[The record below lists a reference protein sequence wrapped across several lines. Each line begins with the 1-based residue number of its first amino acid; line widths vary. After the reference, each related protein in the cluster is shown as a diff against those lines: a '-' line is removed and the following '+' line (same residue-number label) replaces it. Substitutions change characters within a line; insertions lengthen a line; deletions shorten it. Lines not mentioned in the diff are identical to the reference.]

1 MSKGKKQA
9 LTLAGLCVLM
19 AAAIILYFLVPQ
31 GEDENNGEQESTS
44 ETVRVFHVE
53 KDNITAISVTR
64 EGEDPV
70 SLRKE
75 EGGWKLEDL
84 PEAPVDQE
92 AVEGMFQALNP
103 VTATKELAGDSGSK
117 QEYGLEKPQM
127 TVKITTSDGKS
138 QEIHFGDTVPVSG
151 GNYGMTADSD
161 KIYTFTDALYN
172 SLYVEKNTLIAKEE
186 IKDINADY
194 LTKISVKNKNK
205 ITFLAEIVP
214 DDKKVDAYTNW
225 VISEP
230 YKKPLAGSST
240 NDWATLQGF
249 YTAVS
254 FDELVEYQC
263 SDKKKYGLDDPAAEI
278 QVGYFDLKDGY
289 EIPEEKEDSD
299 SASTVGKSSNKANVV
314 PKEYQDTKGYT
325 LYVGKKDENGSY
337 YVSLKGSQNVYT
349 LSADK
354 AESMMGADAYTYMD
368 HSVYS
373 TLASDIKGY
382 EMTIGRSGKKIT
394 VTHDSEQGEDGKEKN
409 IWTLNGKT
417 VPADQE
423 DAFLTPYSKAFL
435 LEFTSAA
442 KDSVK
447 PESEKPVLTA
457 VYHEED
463 RDVTV
468 RYLPYDGTNF
478 YRVDKDGMDY
488 FLVDK
493 MSVDAVIE
501 AFESLSDLDLQ
512 EKK

>member
-19 AAAIILYFLVPQ
+19 VAAIALYFLVPQ
-31 GEDENNGEQESTS
+31 GEDEKTGEQESTS
-44 ETVRVFHVE
+44 ETVRVFQVE
-53 KDNITAISVTR
+53 KDNITAISVSR
-64 EGEDPV
+64 EGEEPI
-70 SLRKE
+70 SLHKE
-75 EGGWKLEDL
+75 EAGWKLENL

-92 AVEGMFQALNP
+92 AVESMFQALNP
-103 VTATKELAGDSGSK
+103 VTATKKLVGDGASK

-127 TVKITTSDGKS
+127 TVKITISDGKTY
-138 QEIHFGDTVPVSG
+138 EIYFGDMVPVGG

-161 KIYTFTDALYN
+161 NIYTFADTLYS
-172 SLYVEKNTLIAKEE
+172 SLDVEKNSLISKEE
-186 IKDINADY
+186 IAEINADY
-194 LTKISVKNKNK
+194 LTKISIKNKSK
-205 ITFLAEIVP
+205 TTFLAEIVS

-225 VISEP
+225 VITKP

-240 NDWATLQGF
+240 NDWATLQSF
-249 YTAVS
+249 YTTVS
-254 FDELVEYQC
+254 FDALVEYQC
-263 SDKKKYGLDDPAAEI
+263 RDKKKYGLDQPAVEI

-289 EIPEEKEDSD
+289 EIPEEKEDSQ
-299 SASTVGKSSNKANVV
+299 SVSTVGKSTNKANVV
-314 PKEYQDTKGYT
+314 PKKYQDPKGYT
-325 LYVGKKDENGSY
+325 LYVGKKDENGDY
-337 YVSLKGSQNVYT
+337 YVSLKGSEHVYT

-373 TLASDIKGY
+373 TLATDIKGY
-382 EMTIGRSGKKIT
+382 EVTIGRSGKKIT
-394 VTHDSEQGEDGKEKN
+394 VTHDSEKGEDGKEKN

-417 VPADQE
+417 VPADKE
-423 DAFLTPYSKAFL
+423 DTFLTPYSKAFL

-447 PESEKPVLTA
+447 PESKDPVLTA
-457 VYHEED
+457 VYHEEG